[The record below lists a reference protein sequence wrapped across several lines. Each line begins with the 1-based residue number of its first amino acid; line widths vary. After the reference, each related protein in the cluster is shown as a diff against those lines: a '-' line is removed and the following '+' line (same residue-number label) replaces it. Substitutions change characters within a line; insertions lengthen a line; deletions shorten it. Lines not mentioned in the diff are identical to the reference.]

1 MFCKAPQG
9 ANADGVRAAG
19 VRCGTKLLAPCG
31 APTTDC
37 ELGCGVA
44 VFFVGAPQGANAH
57 GVRRRACVLAP
68 NPSRLAALLRQ
79 MVTFAAGAVFS

>member
-44 VFFVGAPQGANAH
+44 VFFVGAPQGANADQDCP
-57 GVRRRACVLAP
+57 GAKVAACEA
-68 NPSRLAALLRQ
+68 PSRWE
-79 MVTFAAGAVFS
+79 

>member
-1 MFCKAPQG
+1 M
-9 ANADGVRAAG
+9 G

-37 ELGCGVA
+37 ELGCGA
-44 VFFVGAPQGANAH
+44 AAFFVEVPRGAKADA
-57 GVRRRACVLAP
+57 VMRRACVVAR

-79 MVTFAAGAVFS
+79 IVSLGAGTVFL